1 MTGEE
6 LRDELAAAGMTAGE
20 LSRKLGLPEATVYSW
35 LRPRRNVPRFRI
47 VHIQRV
53 LQFSGLA
60 PMEEKSVAEALRSAS
75 TQSLLAELAR
85 RIPA

>member
-6 LRDELAAAGMTAGE
+6 LRDELAAAGMTAGD
-20 LSRKLGLPEATVYSW
+20 LYRHLGIAKPTVYSW
-35 LRPRRNVPRFRI
+35 LRPGRNVPRSR
-47 VHIQRV
+47 VAHVRRAIQ
-53 LQFSGLA
+53 LGGLA